1 MKKKKKKK
9 KKKMKTRKYYE
20 NKIALV
26 SRANDMSEPCR
37 AILSP
42 PPTPPPHRLLINIT
56 FQINYA
62 FNCLIMTFH
71 RSDIES
77 NER

>member
-1 MKKKKKKK
+1 MWYRKVLCYEKKER
-9 KKKMKTRKYYE
+9 KTRKYYE

-42 PPTPPPHRLLINIT
+42 PPPPQTSDQYNIPNKLR
-56 FQINYA
+56 FQLFDNDVP
-62 FNCLIMTFH
+62 
-71 RSDIES
+71 S
-77 NER
+77 

>member
-1 MKKKKKKK
+1 MK
-9 KKKMKTRKYYE
+9 KTRKYYE

-37 AILSP
+37 AMV
-42 PPTPPPHRLLINIT
+42 NIT

>member
-1 MKKKKKKK
+1 MWYRKVLCYEKKER
-9 KKKMKTRKYYE
+9 KTRKYYE

-42 PPTPPPHRLLINIT
+42 PPPPPQTSDQYNIPNKLR
-56 FQINYA
+56 FQLFDNDVP
-62 FNCLIMTFH
+62 
-71 RSDIES
+71 S
-77 NER
+77 